1 MFTNIRLDMFE
12 DFVGDIC
19 EKFTLCMIKHD
30 QINPMKKIFN
40 YLCDVNC
47 FQKKILDSY
56 NEEKKNN
63 TIA

>member
-56 NEEKKNN
+56 N
-63 TIA
+63 